1 MLQPPAPA
9 PALISPTN
17 EWSLAISYRDL
28 FTAPPIW
35 NLSYDHMN
43 NKFILYILN
52 GKKFMHGSSRKS
64 DLQFDLIVSMKLGL
78 NWQELF
84 GGCMYILK
92 RFQVINCV
100 SPAAPQA
107 ECWPSV
113 LSIRAPHEC
122 PLVHHYS
129 GNVYKQTEA
138 AG

>member
-1 MLQPPAPA
+1 MEAA
-9 PALISPTN
+9 
-17 EWSLAISYRDL
+17 
-28 FTAPPIW
+28 
-35 NLSYDHMN
+35 
-43 NKFILYILN
+43 
-52 GKKFMHGSSRKS
+52 GKVI
-64 DLQFDLIVSMKLGL
+64 FDLILIYPHHIGRWHSTGNCLVDVD
-78 NWQELF
+78 
-84 GGCMYILK
+84 MYILK